1 MLLSRN
7 PQQQQLCY
15 LLDETLGLWW
25 QEQMPGLCLGL
36 ALSISL
42 AAAGRSAGMPNVN
55 TVKSHNL
62 IWLFALCHHH
72 CATIC
77 HPPSPG
83 LVTLDISSVNVIN
96 AINTVI
102 NIIIPP
108 AALTSVAVG
117 LIQVWLRYLCAKQT
131 YIVKLRQGSGKE
143 RQGMVKGERWKA
155 LKPKPL
161 PRAYIKIGCHL
172 PTTIY
177 PPPQPNI

>member
-25 QEQMPGLCLGL
+25 QEQMPGLCPGL
-36 ALSISL
+36 APSISL
-42 AAAGRSAGMPNVN
+42 AAAGRSAGMLNVN

-77 HPPSPG
+77 HPSSPG

-117 LIQVWLRYLCAKQT
+117 LVQVWLRYLYFHLLLLVTVMITPNQIILKIYYEYT
-131 YIVKLRQGSGKE
+131 LIVLSCRQG
-143 RQGMVKGERWKA
+143 
-155 LKPKPL
+155 
-161 PRAYIKIGCHL
+161 
-172 PTTIY
+172 
-177 PPPQPNI
+177 PNVQISN